1 MAALDAETHLA
12 SGRRQGDAGMSVA
25 HVGAGEAP
33 DRAIWAVRLGVALAV
48 IAVFRLFALALNGT
62 ELFVDEAQYWSWAQA
77 PAAGYYSKP
86 PLIAW
91 IIAATTAVCGDGE
104 FCVRL
109 PATVLHLGTAGA
121 IFLAA
126 RQLYSAEVGFWSA
139 LVYATLPAVSL
150 SSGIISTDVP
160 LLFAWSLALLAFAH
174 LLTAPSYL
182 AAVSL
187 GVAIGIGLNA
197 KYAMAYF
204 VPCIAI
210 YFLIAPEHRG
220 LLRRPH
226 LWIALALAVALILPN
241 LAWNSANSFATFAHT
256 ADNANWKGLVL
267 HPLKSAEFILG
278 QLGVFG
284 PILFG
289 ALVAFLWRTH
299 GRLKALSSADKLLI
313 ALSVPIIVVV
323 ALQGLMS
330 RAHANWAAAAY
341 VTATILVTAVM
352 IRDGAWRW
360 LRSSLALHGVVA
372 VVLAVATWQAG
383 RFSLPIIGDPF
394 VRTLGN
400 RETASLVARLAAETQ
415 PDGRTVRAVLA
426 ADRDVAAALLYY
438 GRSLDKPVF
447 AWRDAQPRNHFEL
460 SRPFTARSPTPV
472 LLVGPSPPSSGITR
486 HFRQVV
492 TLNALSVPAGA
503 FGARTLHFAILDEFI
518 ER

>member
-1 MAALDAETHLA
+1 MAALDAETHIA
-12 SGRRQGDAGMSVA
+12 AGRRPGDAGLPVA
-25 HVGAGEAP
+25 HMGADEAP
-33 DRAIWAVRLGVALAV
+33 DRAIWAVRLGVALAA
-48 IAVFRLFALALNGT
+48 IAAFRLIALALNGT
-62 ELFVDEAQYWSWAQA
+62 ELFVDEAQYWSWAQT

-91 IIAATTAVCGDGE
+91 IIAASTAVCGDGE

-109 PATVLHLGTAGA
+109 PATVLHLGTASVV
-121 IFLAA
+121 FLAA

-160 LLFAWSLALLAFAH
+160 LLFAWALALLAFAH
-174 LLTAPSYL
+174 LLAAPSYF

-187 GVAIGIGLNA
+187 GAAIGIGLNA

-210 YFLIAPEHRG
+210 YFLIAPEHRS
-220 LLRRPH
+220 LLRKPL

-241 LAWNSANSFATFAHT
+241 LAWNSANSFATFTHT
-256 ADNANWKGLVL
+256 ADNANWKGLML

-278 QLGVFG
+278 QFGVFG
-284 PILFG
+284 PILYG
-289 ALVAFLWRTH
+289 ALVAFLWRIR
-299 GRLKALSSADKLLI
+299 GRLVALSSADKLLI

-323 ALQGLMS
+323 AMQGLMS

-341 VTATILVTAVM
+341 VSATILVTAVM
-352 IRDGAWRW
+352 VREGAWRW
-360 LRSSLALHGVVA
+360 LRSSLALHGAVA

-383 RFSLPIIGDPF
+383 RFSLPFIGDPF
-394 VRTLGN
+394 ARTLGN
-400 RETASLVARLAAETQ
+400 RKTANLVARLAADTR

-426 ADRDVAAALLYY
+426 ADREVAAALLYY
-438 GRSLDKPVF
+438 GRTLDLPVF

-460 SRPFTARSPTPV
+460 SRPFTVRSPTPV
-472 LLVGPSPPSSGITR
+472 LFVGPRPPSSGITR
-486 HFRQVV
+486 HFRQFV
-492 TLNALSVPAGA
+492 TLNTLAVPAGA